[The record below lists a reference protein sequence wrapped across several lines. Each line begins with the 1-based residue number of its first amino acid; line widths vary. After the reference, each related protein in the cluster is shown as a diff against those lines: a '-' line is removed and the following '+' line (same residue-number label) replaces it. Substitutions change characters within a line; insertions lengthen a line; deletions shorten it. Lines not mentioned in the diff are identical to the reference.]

1 MKSKK
6 LLILL
11 FGLSFFSINF
21 LYTQIYSQSECKIDA
36 CNCCVQEG
44 IYYELLDSVNVVK
57 GSWYSDRDGCQYNIG
72 GTGWPAGATYHIRTY
87 CPNGEYVVDVYITGC
102 VCGFA
107 VPYQMVDLPCCPVD
121 DGDNKN
127 NGNMPKEFNLK
138 QNYPNPFNPVTKISF
153 ELPESS
159 NVTLTIYDAIG
170 KVVIQPISGSELK
183 AGFHEYIWNASQE
196 NLASGIYFYKLEAG
210 SFSDQKKMILVK

>member
-1 MKSKK
+1 
-6 LLILL
+6 
-11 FGLSFFSINF
+11 
-21 LYTQIYSQSECKIDA
+21 
-36 CNCCVQEG
+36 
-44 IYYELLDSVNVVK
+44 
-57 GSWYSDRDGCQYNIG
+57 
-72 GTGWPAGATYHIRTY
+72 
-87 CPNGEYVVDVYITGC
+87 
-102 VCGFA
+102 
-107 VPYQMVDLPCCPVD
+107 
-121 DGDNKN
+121 
-127 NGNMPKEFNLK
+127 MPKEFNLK

-183 AGFHEYIWNASQE
+183 AGCHEYIWNASQE